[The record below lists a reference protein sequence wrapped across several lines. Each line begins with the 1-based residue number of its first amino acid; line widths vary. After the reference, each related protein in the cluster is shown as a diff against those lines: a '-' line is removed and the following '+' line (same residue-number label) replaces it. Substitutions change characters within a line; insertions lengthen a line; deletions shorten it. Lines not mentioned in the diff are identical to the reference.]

1 MLLMIPCVSISQTT
15 DLQINPGQVKNVY
28 IGLKQ
33 GEVYKSRLA
42 DCISVANELNTKIQA
57 QNDSIQKSVLATKL
71 LLVENNEL
79 NEKYTKQSVE
89 VQRLQNR
96 KTPWYRHPI
105 TYTIIGFAGGVYLM
119 KN

>member
-1 MLLMIPCVSISQTT
+1 MIPCVSISQTT

-33 GEVYKSRLA
+33 CEVYKSRLA
-42 DCISVANELNTKIQA
+42 DCILVANELNTKIQA

-71 LLVENNEL
+71 LLVENKEL

-89 VQRLQNR
+89 VQKLKNR
-96 KTPWYRHPI
+96 KTPWYLHPI